1 MTPEMMGYDRA
12 STVFSPDGRLFQ
24 VQYAMEAVRRGAT
37 AIGIV
42 CKDGVVLAA
51 DKRISNVL
59 MVHSFVEKIFEVDDH
74 VGVATSGLVA
84 DGRKLVDDARI
95 ESQRNHIVFD
105 EAIEIA
111 SLVKRICDIKQL
123 FTQYGGLRPFGVSLL
138 IVGVDE
144 TGPRLFET
152 DPSGTPTEWKATA
165 VGEGRKEVLEYLKEN
180 YKDDISL
187 EKGLGL
193 VFKALQRIM
202 KEPIEPEKI
211 EAAIIT
217 TKERKFTKLGKDRLV
232 KYLKKL
238 EPEKDKD

>member
-1 MTPEMMGYDRA
+1 MELMTPEMMGYDRA

-42 CKDGVVLAA
+42 CKDGIVLAA

-138 IVGVDE
+138 IAGVDE

-180 YKDDISL
+180 YK
-187 EKGLGL
+187 
-193 VFKALQRIM
+193 
-202 KEPIEPEKI
+202 
-211 EAAIIT
+211 
-217 TKERKFTKLGKDRLV
+217 
-232 KYLKKL
+232 
-238 EPEKDKD
+238 